1 MSGWRVRSLACSL
14 GKHATAWDELNER
27 AFGNHPLLTSLF
39 VDGLLRNF
47 GEGGEYL
54 CTYYTEGRIQA
65 MCIVQRQRTMQW
77 RSFVPSQAQIAPTM
91 IAQAELLPGLLAILP
106 GFALQLDLLC
116 NDPAVG
122 AVLQDTRP
130 ACHRLNHAL
139 TMSVSL
145 EGSFEDYWSERPR
158 HLQSN
163 MKRYDKRV
171 GADGID
177 MRFTCITDTAAM
189 SGAIERYVA
198 LEGAGW
204 KGRKGTAIGSK
215 PEQYR
220 FYRDLML
227 QASQEGNA
235 MVYELWFGERLA
247 ASRLVLRQGAM
258 HVMLKTGYDENL
270 STYSPGRLLLRTM
283 IASAF
288 ASYPGDQL
296 EFYTDADANLLEWC
310 TGKRWIQHATQ
321 YRWPVAGIAMVGMHS
336 LKPGGSIAEHDIEVF
351 THPGELPADAQ
362 SFLGKAEKRN
372 FELGCAWYAN
382 LVDTVYQSHA
392 GIRFYVL
399 RQAGQMAAVLPI
411 RAEKVG
417 RGWHVHSLSNFYT
430 SLYEPAFDASLKSS
444 ELVPLLTAIGN
455 DFPGLESFQLAP
467 MDPESHAWRTLLGA
481 LRAKGWVPFDY
492 FSFGNWF
499 QTMRGTGAEY
509 MAARDNQLKNTIR
522 RMGKKL
528 AGVGGSIELVT
539 EPKDIA
545 RGIAAWEQVYGA
557 SWKKPEPFP
566 TFVPGLLHSY
576 AGKGMLRLGL
586 AWKDG
591 QPIAAQLWIVS
602 QGRASIYKLAYDEQ
616 YKAYSP
622 GTLITAMLM
631 EHVIDKDQVVEIDYL
646 IGDDPYKKSWLN
658 QRRERRG
665 IVAYN
670 PRTLRG
676 LIRLV
681 REASGRAV
689 HALKNVLANS

>member
-1 MSGWRVRSLACSL
+1 MSSWRVTQLARTL
-14 GKHATAWDELNER
+14 GKHGPAWDALNER
-27 AFGNHPLLTSLF
+27 AFGSHPMLTGLF

-47 GEGGEYL
+47 GDGSQYL
-54 CTYYTEGRIQA
+54 CTYYTEGRIEA
-65 MCIVQRQRTMQW
+65 MCIVQRRRTMQW
-77 RSFVPSQAQIAPTM
+77 TSFVPAQAQIAPTM

-116 NDPAVG
+116 NDPALG

-139 TMSVSL
+139 TMNVSL
-145 EGSFEDYWSERPR
+145 AGSFDEYWGDRPR

-163 MKRYDKRV
+163 MKRYDKRAT
-171 GADGID
+171 ADGIEQ
-177 MRFTCITDTAAM
+177 RFERITDTAAM

-227 QASQEGNA
+227 RASQDGNA

-247 ASRLVLRQGAM
+247 ASRLVLRQGGM
-258 HVMLKTGYDENL
+258 HVMLKTGYDEDL
-270 STYSPGRLLLRTM
+270 STYSPGRLLLRAV
-283 IASAF
+283 IESSF
-288 ASYPGDQL
+288 ANYPGDLL
-296 EFYTDADANLLEWC
+296 EFYTDADTNLLEWC

-321 YRWPVAGIAMVGMHS
+321 YRWPVAGIAMVGLHAFKRS
-336 LKPGGSIAEHDIEVF
+336 ASIAEHDIEVF
-351 THPGELPADAQ
+351 THPGALPAEVQA
-362 SFLGKAEKRN
+362 FLAKAEKCN
-372 FELGCAWYAN
+372 FEFGCAWYGN
-382 LVDTVYQSHA
+382 LVDTVYQAHS

-399 RQAGQMAAVLPI
+399 RQAGQLAAVLPV
-411 RAEKVG
+411 RAEKAG
-417 RGWHVHSLSNFYT
+417 PGWHLHSLSNFYT
-430 SLYEPAFDASLKSS
+430 SLYEPAFDAGLKSA

-455 DFPGLESFQLAP
+455 DFPGLESFQLSP

-492 FSFGNWF
+492 FAFGNWF
-499 QTMRGTGAEY
+499 QTMNCSGTDY
-509 MAARDNQLKNTIR
+509 MAARDKQLQNTIR

-528 AGVGGSIELVT
+528 AADGGTLELVT

-545 RGIAAWEQVYGA
+545 RGIGAWEQVYGA

-566 TFVPGLLHSY
+566 AFVPGLLHSY
-576 AGKGMLRLGL
+576 AGRGSLRLGL

-602 QGRASIYKLAYDEQ
+602 HSRASIYKLAYDEQ
-616 YKAYSP
+616 FKAYSP

-631 EHVIDKDQVVEIDYL
+631 AHVIDKDKVAEIDYL

-665 IVAYN
+665 MIAYN

-676 LIRLV
+676 LARLA

-689 HALKNVLANS
+689 HAVKDALVSG

>member
-1 MSGWRVRSLACSL
+1 MSGWRTTPLARTL
-14 GKHATAWDELNER
+14 GRHATAWDALNAR
-27 AFGNHPLLTSLF
+27 SFGNHPLLTSLF

-47 GEGGEYL
+47 GDGSEYL
-54 CTYYTEGRIQA
+54 CTCYRDGRMEA
-65 MCIVQRQRTMQW
+65 MCIVQRGRAMQW
-77 RSFVPSQAQIAPTM
+77 VSFVPSQAQIAPTM
-91 IAQAELLPGLLAILP
+91 IAQAALVPGLLAILP

-122 AVLQDTRP
+122 GVLQDTRP

-139 TMSVSL
+139 TMNVSL
-145 EGSFEDYWSERPR
+145 AGSFEAYWSERAR

-171 GADGID
+171 AADG
-177 MRFTCITDTAAM
+177 MAQRFASITDTAAM

-235 MVYELWFGERLA
+235 MVCELWFGERLA
-247 ASRLVLRQGAM
+247 ASRLILRQGQV

-270 STYSPGRLLLRTM
+270 STYSPGRLLLLAV
-283 IASAF
+283 IENAF
-288 ASYPGDQL
+288 ASFPGELL

-321 YRWPVAGIAMVGMHS
+321 YRWPVAAIAMVGLNS
-336 LKPGGSIAEHDIEVF
+336 FKPGGNGDDHDIEVY
-351 THPGELPADAQ
+351 THPGALPAEVQA
-362 SFLGKAEKRN
+362 FLAKAEKRN
-372 FELGCAWYAN
+372 FELGCAWYGN
-382 LVDTVYQSHA
+382 LVDTVYPAHE

-399 RQAGQMAAVLPI
+399 RRAGQLAAVLPLRI
-411 RAEKVG
+411 ELAGKR
-417 RGWHVHSLSNFYT
+417 WQVHSLSNFYT
-430 SLYEPAFDASLKSS
+430 SLYEPAFDASLKSA
-444 ELVPLLTAIGN
+444 ELVPLLSALGT
-455 DFPGLESFQLAP
+455 DFPGLDSIQLSP

-492 FSFGNWF
+492 FAFGNWF
-499 QTMRGTGAEY
+499 QAMQGSAADY
-509 MAARDNQLKNTIR
+509 LAARENQIKNTIR

-528 AGVGGSIELVT
+528 AADGGTLELVT

-566 TFVPGLLHSY
+566 EFVPGLLHSY
-576 AGKGMLRLGL
+576 AGKGTLRLGL

-591 QPIAAQLWIVS
+591 QPIAAQLWIVAH
-602 QGRASIYKLAYDEQ
+602 GRASIYKLAYDEQ
-616 YKAYSP
+616 YKGYSP

-631 EHVIDKDQVVEIDYL
+631 AHVIDKDKVAEIDYL

-670 PRTLRG
+670 PRTPRG
-676 LIRLV
+676 LVRLL
-681 REASGRAV
+681 REAGGRAI
-689 HALKNVLANS
+689 HAMHDALSS